1 MNSFQT
7 KTILILSSLISPLGH
22 AVVNGDFVDP
32 SDYRDFTV
40 RVISS
45 DQNYCGGTML
55 TPNTLLTA
63 KHCIDSDKVNDTIT
77 LIQGHDLNAPIN
89 RYDNVSVESYNV
101 VDSMAHACDAQYYA
115 HDIHSNRLVGT
126 NLEDVS
132 YYSFD
137 WGRFPTKSDFIAD
150 CEANFDETQW
160 KIRNMPD
167 LVVVKLGSSLVL
179 ESSPLLRTTGD
190 AVESYVMSG
199 DEVTA
204 RGWGQTESGPQ
215 STLLKQAML
224 VLAAG
229 HSEPYLRSDNDS
241 LPSRAVCPFGTDP
254 LECAFDP
261 LFTDQYGFKVTG
273 SHVAPGDSG
282 TPLFTSSNEV
292 IGLLSTVRFI
302 DRDPSKNA
310 ISADYVQYSAYNKFM
325 LETVNDLVMPSHVI
339 ADMASGAN
347 YTFTLQNLS
356 PANTNIV
363 LVDGEIE
370 PGLTAATTCPATLA
384 PNADCLVTLI
394 VDGNQLGLAQGYE
407 IEVKVSD
414 SRSITLTTNSDSDED
429 KEEDDKD
436 YDNGNEVTPTPGNG
450 GSSGGSVGI
459 FVLAMLGFIGLRRQF

>member
-1 MNSFQT
+1 M
-7 KTILILSSLISPLGH
+7 
-22 AVVNGDFVDP
+22 
-32 SDYRDFTV
+32 
-40 RVISS
+40 
-45 DQNYCGGTML
+45 
-55 TPNTLLTA
+55 
-63 KHCIDSDKVNDTIT
+63 
-77 LIQGHDLNAPIN
+77 
-89 RYDNVSVESYNV
+89 
-101 VDSMAHACDAQYYA
+101 
-115 HDIHSNRLVGT
+115 
-126 NLEDVS
+126 
-132 YYSFD
+132 
-137 WGRFPTKSDFIAD
+137 
-150 CEANFDETQW
+150 
-160 KIRNMPD
+160 
-167 LVVVKLGSSLVL
+167 

-215 STLLKQAML
+215 STLLKQATL
-224 VLAAG
+224 VLSAG
-229 HSEPYLRSDNDS
+229 HSEPYLRNGDDS

-254 LECAFDP
+254 LECSFDP
-261 LFTDQYGFKVTG
+261 LFTDQYSFKVTG

-282 TPLFTSSNEV
+282 SPLFTSSNEV

-302 DRDPSKNA
+302 DRDPSKDA

-339 ADMASGAN
+339 ADAASGAN

-356 PANTNIV
+356 PANANIV

-414 SRSITLTTNSDSDED
+414 SRSITLTTNSDSDSDED

-436 YDNGNEVTPTPGNG
+436 NDNGNEVTPTPDNG

-459 FVLAMLGFIGLRRQF
+459 FVLAMLGFVGLRRKF